1 MLLFQKIITGQRRAG
16 TQSIALLTM
25 AQCILFTPKFYIT
38 MVFNF
43 SWVLQSFQ
51 EKSKAMVI
59 PFLFTRC
66 IYDLGENGDCE
77 GIRIP

>member
-16 TQSIALLTM
+16 TQSIAIDHGIMHLVYP
-25 AQCILFTPKFYIT
+25 QILYNHGFQFLMGIT
-38 MVFNF
+38 VVPREIEGHGYSLFF
-43 SWVLQSFQ
+43 
-51 EKSKAMVI
+51 
-59 PFLFTRC
+59 FTRC